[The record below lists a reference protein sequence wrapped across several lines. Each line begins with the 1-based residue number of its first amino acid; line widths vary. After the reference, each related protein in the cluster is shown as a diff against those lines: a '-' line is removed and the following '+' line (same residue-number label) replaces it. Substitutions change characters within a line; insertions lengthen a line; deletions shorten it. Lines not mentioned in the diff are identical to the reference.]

1 MIIKQK
7 LEKLGSETNK
17 PCVTISLT
25 THRTHPDNAQD
36 LILLKNL
43 LNEAKDRVLAKYNED
58 SVAPLLEKMSS
69 IEIDINY
76 NLDSLHIFLSNDTK
90 EIIKSPWSTQNQVQV
105 SETFGIRSLI
115 KKLNRSEEYH
125 ILQLSQGEVKLYNA
139 TNDGITSEI
148 INEEFPFAENPYFI
162 KDREKRSDGEAAD
175 NIIREYF
182 NMVDKAFQK
191 VHHKTGLHCVVISTD
206 DNYSKLLQVADKTE
220 LYLGS
225 NSIDK
230 NKSGNKHIAEK
241 AWKVVKDLLY
251 ARRSEAISEVKDAM
265 GQGNTLTD
273 LQDIYQA
280 AIDGRGDIL
289 ILNTDYAQPV
299 QMTSDRTFNLVSN
312 TSGKDIID
320 DITSEIAWEVLSKK
334 GSVYFSTRDEINN
347 IGKIILKTRF

>member
-7 LEKLGSETNK
+7 LETLGSETNK
-17 PCVTISLT
+17 PCVTISLN

-43 LNEAKDRVLAKYNED
+43 VNEAKDRVLAKYNED
-58 SVAPLLEKMSS
+58 SVAPLLEKLSN
-69 IEIDINY
+69 IDINMNY
-76 NLDSLHIFLSNDTK
+76 NLDSLHIFLSNETK
-90 EIIKSPWSTQNQVQV
+90 EIIKSPWTTQNRVQV

-115 KKLNRSEEYH
+115 KKLNRSEDYH

-139 TNDGITSEI
+139 TNDGITGEI
-148 INEEFPFAENPYFI
+148 IKEGFPFSENPYYI
-162 KDREKRSDGEAAD
+162 EDREKRSDGEASD

-182 NMVDKAFQK
+182 NNVDKAFQK
-191 VHHKTGLHCVVISTD
+191 IHHRTGLHCVVISTD
-206 DNYSKLLQVADKTE
+206 DNYSKLLQVADNPA

-225 NSIDK
+225 ANIDI
-230 NKSGNKHIAEK
+230 NKSGVKDIAEK
-241 AWKVVKDLLY
+241 AWSVVKDLLY
-251 ARRSEAISEVKDAM
+251 ARRTKAISEVKETM

-289 ILNTDYAQPV
+289 ILNVDYV
-299 QMTSDRTFNLVSN
+299 QAVHMTSDRTFNLVSN
-312 TSGKDIID
+312 ASGKDIID

-334 GSVYFSTRDEINN
+334 GQVFFSTIDEINN